1 MSAPITGRAFFFMAS
16 ILLKAG
22 NIFKGVTPVNALVL
36 LTLGFFTFLM
46 ARITV
51 EYIPYDI
58 DVGFLRIK
66 QDYIDIDH
74 WRIAFFVHVYASM
87 WALLAGF
94 TQFSSYIQ
102 SFYPRVHRT
111 LGYVY
116 VTNVLLI
123 TGPASL
129 LMSFYANGGPTSKIA
144 FGLLAIGWIVFTAIA
159 LVKAK
164 NGDFAAHR
172 NWMIR
177 SYALTLSAL
186 TLRAWKW
193 SITNT
198 VELPP
203 MDVYRAVAW
212 LGWVPNLLIAEL
224 LIRRFAF
231 RERLRPTFEV
241 LRRKAS

>member
-1 MSAPITGRAFFFMAS
+1 MSAAIDDRAIFFMAS

-22 NIFKGVTPVNALVL
+22 HIFKGLSGLNVLVF

-46 ARITV
+46 AGITV
-51 EYIPYDI
+51 EYIPYDT

-94 TQFSSYIQ
+94 TQFSSALQ
-102 SFYPRVHRT
+102 SFYPRVHRAF
-111 LGYVY
+111 GYVY

-123 TGPASL
+123 TGPAAL
-129 LMSFYANGGPTSKIA
+129 LMSVYANGGPTSKIA
-144 FGLLAIGWIVFTAIA
+144 FGLLAIGWIAFTAVA
-159 LVKAK
+159 LSKAA
-164 NGDFAAHR
+164 NGDFVGHR
-172 NWMIR
+172 KFMIR

-193 SITNT
+193 SITNS

-212 LGWVPNLLIAEL
+212 LGWVPNIIIAEL
-224 LIRRFAF
+224 LIRGYGF
-231 RERLRPTFEV
+231 RARLFVRKFLAAD
-241 LRRKAS
+241 LRG

>member
-1 MSAPITGRAFFFMAS
+1 MGLN
-16 ILLKAG
+16 ILLLL
-22 NIFKGVTPVNALVL
+22 ALAL
-36 LTLGFFTFLM
+36 FTFLM
-46 ARITV
+46 AQITV
-51 EYIPYDI
+51 EYIPYDT

-66 QDYIDIDH
+66 QDYIDIHH

-94 TQFSSYIQ
+94 TQFSSNIQ

-111 LGYVY
+111 LGYVYVY

-129 LMSFYANGGPTSKIA
+129 LMSLYANGGPASKIA
-144 FGLLAIGWIVFTAIA
+144 FGLLAIGWITFTAIA
-159 LVKAK
+159 LMKAK

-212 LGWVPNLLIAEL
+212 LGWVPNLLIGEL
-224 LIRRFAF
+224 LIRRYYL
-231 RERLRPTFEV
+231 RERLWTNT
-241 LRRKAS
+241 ASQE

>member
-1 MSAPITGRAFFFMAS
+1 MAS

-22 NIFKGVTPVNALVL
+22 NIFKGVTGFNALVL

-46 ARITV
+46 AQITV
-51 EYIPYDI
+51 EYIPYDT

-66 QDYIDIDH
+66 QDYIDVRH

-94 TQFSSYIQ
+94 TQFSSAIQ
-102 SFYPRVHRT
+102 GYYPQVHRT

-116 VTNVLLI
+116 VTNVLAL

-129 LMSFYANGGPTSKIA
+129 LMSVYANGGPTSKIA
-144 FGLLAIGWIVFTAIA
+144 FALLAIGWLAFTAIA

-164 NGDFAAHR
+164 NGDFVSHR
-172 NWMIR
+172 NFMIR

-224 LIRRFAF
+224 LIRRYDFG
-231 RERLRPTFEV
+231 EKLRAASELV
-241 LRRKAS
+241 GRKVS

>member
-1 MSAPITGRAFFFMAS
+1 MSVTIEKRAVIFMAS
-16 ILLKAG
+16 ILLKAR
-22 NIFKGVTPVNALVL
+22 NIFKGAMGVNALIL
-36 LTLGFFTFLM
+36 LALAFFTFLM
-46 ARITV
+46 ARITA
-51 EYIPYDI
+51 EYIPYDT

-94 TQFSSYIQ
+94 TQFSSQIQ
-102 SFYPRVHRT
+102 SFYPRVHRA

-123 TGPASL
+123 TGPAAL
-129 LMSFYANGGPTSKIA
+129 VMSVYANGGPTSKIA
-144 FGLLAIGWIVFTAIA
+144 FGLLAIGWIAFTAIA

-164 NGDFAAHR
+164 NGDFVDHR
-172 NWMIR
+172 NWMMR

-186 TLRAWKW
+186 TIRAWKW

-212 LGWVPNLLIAEL
+212 LGWVPNILIAEL
-224 LIRRFAF
+224 LIRRYDP
-231 RERLRPTFEV
+231 RERLRG
-241 LRRKAS
+241 ASRMFGRFS